1 MSVELAYV
9 IFLMAALLVFSKLRA
24 ETAVLIVFLGGWLC
38 LPVGHYAAETSQAA
52 FAYWIV
58 GAALPSDLLLT
69 KAWVAPVAALLG
81 ALGFDR
87 HRLLRWRP
95 GAADVTMAL
104 WCSWPLCQVL
114 FLASSSPSPKP
125 PSWLSS
131 AYLFGTWGA
140 TWVLGRVYFS
150 NAASQGLLIQGLMWS
165 VVACLPIAAFEGITG
180 QSIYGFIF
188 EPHPFRFDGSERYLG
203 FRPLGFFENG
213 NQYGLWVSLCALAA
227 VWRALSLQSGRESGR
242 FVSVAKTL
250 AAVGVTVAVAAQS
263 VGALLL
269 AILGGAFLSVGRVIR
284 LRFLVVCLAALMLIT
299 SLIYVSGVI
308 PITQIGKGTAFG
320 QSVVNGFR
328 AVGRGSFTWRI
339 SQDQKLLPE
348 IKAHILVGTGQW
360 DWWRS
365 KGIRPWGLAMLLL
378 GQFGAIGLSLCFGSV
393 LWPTLREAW
402 RVPRA
407 SGWQTSAM
415 PLLLAVIVGL
425 TMLDA
430 LMNSFIFFPAVLIA
444 GSLAERRPIPA

>member
-9 IFLMAALLVFSKLRA
+9 IFLMAALLVFSKRRA

-38 LPVGHYAAETSQAA
+38 LPVGHYAAESSQAA

-87 HRLLRWRP
+87 HRLLQWRP
-95 GAADVTMAL
+95 DAADAVMAL
-104 WCSWPLCQVL
+104 WCFWPLCQA
-114 FLASSSPSPKP
+114 FLLAGSSPSPAP
-125 PSWLSS
+125 PGWLSS

-140 TWVLGRVYFS
+140 TWLLGRVYFS
-150 NAASQGLLIQGLMWS
+150 SAASQSLLIQGLMWS

-203 FRPLGFFENG
+203 FRPLGFFEHG

-227 VWRALSLQSGRESGR
+227 VWRALSLRSGRESGR
-242 FVSVAKTL
+242 SVSVAKTL
-250 AAVGVTVAVAAQS
+250 AAIGVTVAVAAQS

-269 AILGGAFLSVGRVIR
+269 AVLGGAFLSVGRVIR
-284 LRFLVVCLAALMLIT
+284 LRVLVFSFAALLLAT
-299 SLIYVSGVI
+299 SVVYVSGAI
-308 PITQIGKGTAFG
+308 PITQIGKGSELG
-320 QSVVNGFR
+320 QRVVSAFR

-348 IKAHILVGTGQW
+348 IKAHILVGAGQW
-360 DWWRS
+360 DGWRG
-365 KGIRPWGLAMLLL
+365 KGIRPWGLALLLL
-378 GQFGAIGLSLCFGSV
+378 GQYGAIGLSLCFGSV
-393 LWPTLREAW
+393 LWPALREAW
-402 RVPRA
+402 RAPRA
-407 SGWQTSAM
+407 SGWQTSAT
-415 PLLLAVIVGL
+415 PLLLAAIVGM

-430 LMNSFIFFPAVLIA
+430 LLNSFIFFPAVLIA
-444 GSLAERRPIPA
+444 GSLARRRPIPA